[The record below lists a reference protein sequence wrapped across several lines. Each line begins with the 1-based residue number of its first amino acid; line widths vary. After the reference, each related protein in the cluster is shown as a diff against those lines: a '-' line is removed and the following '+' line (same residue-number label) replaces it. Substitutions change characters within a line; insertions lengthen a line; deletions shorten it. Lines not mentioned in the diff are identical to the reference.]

1 METDTRT
8 SRLEAA
14 AQLVRLSRL
23 DWGYAD
29 LYLRA
34 AEETLRPAFSPEQY
48 EVRVRE
54 RESLARLAAEAR
66 RAVQRGDWRE
76 AERLAESGVRTRR
89 SLEDEARLLATA
101 EAVYGR
107 RSFSPDAT
115 ALALTG
121 ALAHPAESLRARI
134 RELAGTLRSLER
146 SDARR
151 KAFYAAR
158 AEHFEHL
165 DLRGEEAATSAVD
178 PSELRQ
184 AALEAADAGN
194 FAEIARVAR
203 GAALARRD
211 RLGRTLAPRPTSGWI
226 ERLAD
231 PLPTSAVERAAKLGL
246 EPISVPVRA
255 DLNAYLSCGCAERPG
270 LPDAPLSEERR
281 QPGGCT
287 CGHPCPPG
295 VSPGLKSSLDALMVH
310 PFVTSEG
317 TRYLPWFGAE
327 TLLLETFPEDRTD
340 DAGGVLEAL
349 SLPRRRGLPRVAI
362 EEALLRRG
370 PELCER
376 AGLDPQ
382 EHRLVCVPFDVYL
395 RAAPERGWG
404 QRELWTH
411 FDGYQVTRELQLHAL
426 VGGDVRFG
434 GPSDLCGVA
443 RAYDS
448 ERILTRFAL
457 VRRARFLAREPSA

>member
-1 METDTRT
+1 METDTKR
-8 SRLEAA
+8 SPLEAA
-14 AQLVRLSRL
+14 AQLVGLSRL
-23 DWGYAD
+23 DWGCAD

-34 AEETLRPAFSPEQY
+34 AEEALRSVFPPEKY
-48 EVRVRE
+48 EVLVRE
-54 RESLARLAAEAR
+54 RESLPQLAAEAR

-76 AERLAESGVRTRR
+76 AERLAESGLRTRR
-89 SLEDEARLLATA
+89 SLEGEARLLATA
-101 EAVYGR
+101 EAVYGP
-107 RSFSPDAT
+107 RSISPGAT

-146 SDARR
+146 GDPRR
-151 KAFYAAR
+151 RAFYAAR

-165 DLRGEEAATSAVD
+165 DLRGEEGATSAVD

-194 FAEIARVAR
+194 FEEIARVAR
-203 GAALARRD
+203 GAELARRD
-211 RLGRTLAPRPTSGWI
+211 FLGRTLAPRPAPDRVK
-226 ERLAD
+226 RLAD
-231 PLPTSAVERAAKLGL
+231 PFPTTAVERAAELGL
-246 EPISVPVRA
+246 EPVALAPQPQL
-255 DLNAYLSCGCAERPG
+255 DAYLACGCAERPG
-270 LPDAPLSEERR
+270 LPEAPLSAARR
-281 QPGGCT
+281 DPEGCT

-295 VSPGLKSSLDALMVH
+295 VSPALKKSLDALMLH
-310 PFVTSEG
+310 PFVTSGG

-327 TLLLETFPEDRTD
+327 ALLLEAFPEDEP
-340 DAGGVLEAL
+340 DASSGVLEAL
-349 SLPRRRGLPRVAI
+349 SLPRRRGLPRDAI

-370 PELCER
+370 PEVCEQ
-376 AGLDPQ
+376 AGLDP
-382 EHRLVCVPFDVYL
+382 EEYRLVCVPFDVYL

-434 GPSDLCGVA
+434 GPGDLCGVA
-443 RAYDS
+443 RHYDS
-448 ERILTRFAL
+448 ERILSRFAV
-457 VRRARFLAREPSA
+457 VRRARFQAREPSA